1 MLRGTHV
8 IHFSTMRTISV
19 KKFINSRIH
28 KKDYFFGHFI
38 KSDAQLTVF
47 LNLVG
52 GEYERKIGVK

>member
-1 MLRGTHV
+1 MLFT
-8 IHFSTMRTISV
+8 FFTMRTISV
-19 KKFINSRIH
+19 KVIINSGIL
-28 KKDYFFGHFI
+28 KKLYFFGHFI